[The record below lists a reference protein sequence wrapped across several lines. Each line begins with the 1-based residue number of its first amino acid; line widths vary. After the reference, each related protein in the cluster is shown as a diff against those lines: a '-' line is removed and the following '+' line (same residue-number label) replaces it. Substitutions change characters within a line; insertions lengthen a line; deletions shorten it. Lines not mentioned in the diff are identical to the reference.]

1 MLLSWGLV
9 GQTPFRGS
17 TVSRLSHLWCS
28 KSCTQSR
35 QLLTV
40 THDQGRV
47 QGVQKQGESC
57 SALPLKPKQDYLI
70 SLTACMPAVTSVLS
84 DSLLHYGL
92 YSTLGSSVHGILQAR
107 ILELVA
113 ISFSIYSLLQSIIFI
128 IRVYIFYKNTF
139 QKEYIFQKDYV
150 QNFLYL

>member
-1 MLLSWGLV
+1 MLLGLGLGWPDPLQGLNNLKTISSMV
-9 GQTPFRGS
+9 QQVLYS
-17 TVSRLSHLWCS
+17 
-28 KSCTQSR
+28 Q
-35 QLLTV
+35 QAV
-40 THDQGRV
+40 THSHPRSGQSPGSLEARS
-47 QGVQKQGESC
+47 ESC

-92 YSTLGSSVHGILQAR
+92 YSTPGSSVHGILQAR

-128 IRVYIFYKNTF
+128 IRVYIF
-139 QKEYIFQKDYV
+139 
-150 QNFLYL
+150 